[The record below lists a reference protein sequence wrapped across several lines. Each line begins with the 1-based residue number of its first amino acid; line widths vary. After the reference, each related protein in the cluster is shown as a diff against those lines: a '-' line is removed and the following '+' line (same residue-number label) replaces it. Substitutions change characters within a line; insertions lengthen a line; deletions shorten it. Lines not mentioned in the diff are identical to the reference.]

1 MNNLK
6 ALREM
11 VGFDQQ
17 KDFAQELGIPPNTYG
32 GYENGQ
38 REPKLE
44 FWLNL
49 ADKYKVSIDYL
60 LGITDDPH
68 KTKYGERS
76 MLDKKYAAL
85 DEGSRKLVD
94 MVMDY
99 EAERFAVAQ
108 PKEEEKPKTKI
119 IPLFPA
125 AAGHGEPSDTS
136 IFDDYEV
143 KADSK
148 AEFAVRISGDSME
161 PEFHHGDI
169 VLCTKRYPEIGEI
182 AAVMVNGFLVV
193 KQFITDGQNIY
204 LRSLN
209 RKRKDLDL
217 DLWASGSDTVKCYG
231 TVIHKRIPL
240 VMQ

>member
-11 VGFDQQ
+11 LGSTQ
-17 KDFAQELGIPPNTYG
+17 KALAQDLDIPANTYNN
-32 GYENGQ
+32 YENEI
-38 REPKLE
+38 REPPVA
-44 FWLNL
+44 FWI
-49 ADKYKVSIDYL
+49 AVAEKYHVSIDYL
-60 LGITDDPH
+60 MGFTDDPH
-68 KTKYGERS
+68 RTKYS
-76 MLDKKYAAL
+76 AKSKLDQKYAAL

-125 AAGHGEPSDTS
+125 AAGPGEPSDTS

-169 VLCTKRYPEIGEI
+169 VLCMKRYPEIGEI

-209 RKRKDLDL
+209 RKRKDLDV